1 MRFYLSGNLMRFTDY
16 DREIDVEAD
25 TVHAAIMTLVDH
37 YPALKP
43 VLLDRGQDVRTVHQ
57 IFCDGEVILPEHLH
71 TKVAPDADITILTAL
86 AGG

>member
-1 MRFYLSGNLMRFTDY
+1 MRFSDY

-25 TVHAAIMTLVDH
+25 TVYAAIMTLVDR

-43 VLLDRGQDVRTVHQ
+43 VLLDREQDVRTVHQ
-57 IFCDGEVILPEHLH
+57 IFCDGEAIRAEHMH
-71 TKVAPDADITILTAL
+71 TKVAPNADVTILTAL